1 MDTKKRMMRQEATP
15 LEPQSGRGRLF
26 GPTMLIWWIGGYG
39 FVVYGA
45 LADRGPFAFLID
57 WQSAIF
63 GGSNMIAGA
72 LAGAVIIF
80 WGPPLLTRL
89 WLRLRPDSPS
99 AAALK
104 RRMDNAM
111 MSRGEAAS
119 LAHER
124 WNRLDNTT
132 QQALLRRRRNGA
144 LVCAAIFLAG
154 SWLTTHIIRVSA
166 NVDAGRPLTQLS
178 LQSMSPISL
187 DGASRWVHAENTAPL
202 TGATIEHAYSIRGA
216 AHRDRYTPLVPPG
229 WSRDERIF
237 LVEEEDTLPD
247 DRTRHTTTNPPGSIE
262 GEISMGGP
270 RPDIARRF
278 QSNGYAIGD
287 WTAVLRRVNTLHGVI
302 PSGDASLV
310 FVVWWMGG
318 AVVLLSLLVALI
330 ATIQCRRIG
339 RRIA

>member
-1 MDTKKRMMRQEATP
+1 MNTKKRMMRQEATL
-15 LEPQSGRGRLF
+15 LEPQSGGSRLF
-26 GPTMLIWWIGGYG
+26 GLTLLIWWIGGYG

-57 WQSAIF
+57 WQSAIL
-63 GGSNMIAGA
+63 GSSNMIAGA
-72 LAGAVIIF
+72 LAGAVIVF
-80 WGPPLLTRL
+80 WGPSLLTRL

-104 RRMDNAM
+104 RRMDSAM
-111 MSRGEAAS
+111 MTRGEAAS

-124 WNRLDNTT
+124 WGRLDDTT
-132 QQALLRRRRNGA
+132 QQALLRRRRNAA

-154 SWLTTHIIRVSA
+154 SWVTTHIIRVSA
-166 NVDAGRPLTQLS
+166 KVDAGRPLTRLS
-178 LQSMSPISL
+178 LQSMGLISL
-187 DGASRWVHAENTAPL
+187 DGASRWVHVENTIPL
-202 TGATIEHAYSIRGA
+202 TDATIERAYSIRST

-229 WSRDERIF
+229 WSRDDRIF
-237 LVEEEDTLPD
+237 LVEEEDALSD
-247 DRTRHTTTNPPGSIE
+247 DRTPHTTTNPPGSIE
-262 GEISMGGP
+262 GEISTVGP

-287 WTAVLRRVNTLHGVI
+287 WTTVLLRVNTLHGVI
-302 PSGDASLV
+302 PAGDASLI

-330 ATIQCRRIG
+330 ATIQCRRIR